1 MTELHFPARK
11 SVIVVVDDDPEL
23 VAILRMML
31 EDEEFNVRCA
41 YIGSQL
47 FAGLEEQKPGLT
59 F

>member
-23 VAILRMML
+23 VEVARVTL
-31 EDEEFNVRCA
+31 EAKGYNVMCA

-47 FAGLEEQKPGLT
+47 YAGL
-59 F
+59 